1 MAYEDEIEEAISAI
15 NSLSSGNGTPE
26 PLRHAAEVND
36 KAPEFAGVLRRSDV
50 MAEAEI
56 FIDLDARAT
65 RAQTVF
71 QRTSAKANA
80 VCATACLSAVLLALP
95 SLLTDSNWNWPFVL
109 IGSVSIVVG
118 GL

>member
-15 NSLSSGNGTPE
+15 DSLSSGNGTPE
-26 PLRHAAEVND
+26 PLRHAAEAND
-36 KAPEFAGVLRRSDV
+36 KVPEFAAVLRRSDV

-80 VCATACLSAVLLALP
+80 AVCATACLSAVLLALP
-95 SLLTDSNWNWPFVL
+95 SLL
-109 IGSVSIVVG
+109 
-118 GL
+118 